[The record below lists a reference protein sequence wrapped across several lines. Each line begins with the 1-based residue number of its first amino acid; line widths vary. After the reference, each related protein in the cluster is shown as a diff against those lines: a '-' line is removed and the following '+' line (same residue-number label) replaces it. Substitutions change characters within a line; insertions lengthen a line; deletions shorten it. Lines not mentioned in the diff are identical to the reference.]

1 MQVVQKQ
8 CMLLN
13 FIVCAWSNLSFLGWQ
28 WALCTDY
35 KAHIMHNKI
44 QKCIWATP
52 TCVWAPPN
60 TSWTCKW
67 TIRKKYKQA
76 RIVLP
81 TLAYLMSSEMLN
93 QLNVITL
100 WLITKLNCITLLTL
114 LESIIYISCV
124 YFQVYSNTLLKKPNL
139 HSKIIVYIVKY
150 WWSCSQ
156 RF

>member
-1 MQVVQKQ
+1 
-8 CMLLN
+8 MLGPIYLFWAGN
-13 FIVCAWSNLSFLGWQ
+13 GHYVPITKLISCIIRSKSVSGQHQHVSGHHQTHLGHANGQ
-28 WALCTDY
+28 SER
-35 KAHIMHNKI
+35 NRSR
-44 QKCIWATP
+44 Q
-52 TCVWAPPN
+52 
-60 TSWTCKW
+60 
-67 TIRKKYKQA
+67 